1 MGTIKKKIDGND
13 LMLFNSE
20 GKSWAWATN
29 HSLTFSIDTLE
40 IQSKDC
46 PRYPFVERGKMSV
59 EITSEN
65 LFCEDFDDLF
75 EIMMAKTPIT
85 LKFGIKKNEGDKYVS
100 EGDLASWEIDGYQD
114 YFTGKF
120 IIVSLEA
127 SANTGEKATYSVN
140 FQSVGKITQ
149 ENDYQKVTTL
159 HDTYSQTKTD
169 DHTMSYRLYGGQI
182 NYATIHFADNA
193 TVRVDEN
200 HSTTATI
207 NAQVDTSFNVSVTAD
222 SYATIA
228 YLKVDYEIYDGINHV
243 KLSQKVQ
250 PNEDIT
256 VIAPD
261 IVYRVTIENVTVYYE
276 YHAPT
281 IVAFNSLNAQNITN
295 TSPNQTYFLWWDGE
309 AMTSNSIML
318 AQTTQQAPIWTYDET
333 YKSLTIRD
341 AGDNVRLTFTGQWR
355 NPSVSAQTFD
365 INYYDIENDE
375 EVEDTYQT
383 GQLINFNSHRIK
395 IHNIIMY
402 FEIPNN

>member
-333 YKSLTIRD
+333 DKSLTIRD